1 MLGLKFKNIKMNNN
15 LINEEIKKMRMI
27 MGYNRSK
34 TLNENIE
41 MISEITG
48 AGATPPDGTTG
59 GGTTGGGTTGGG
71 TTGGGVTKTVY
82 KVPSEL
88 KSVTDF
94 QKWMVKNGFGSEL
107 GPMGVD
113 GKYGRYTAAAFTK
126 YKDEYLKQPLPDDGY
141 NVPVDVEASDVQANS
156 VTDPGNTNNAQRDI
170 EKDGNDVLSGK

>member
-1 MLGLKFKNIKMNNN
+1 MNNN

-59 GGTTGGGTTGGG
+59 GVTTGGGTTGGG
-71 TTGGGVTKTVY
+71 TTGGGATKTVY

-126 YKDEYLKQPLPDDGY
+126 YKDEYLKQPLPDDEY
-141 NVPVDVEASDVQANS
+141 NVRVDAEGSDIQANS
-156 VTDPGNTNNAQRDI
+156 GIDGGNTNNAQGDT

>member
-1 MLGLKFKNIKMNNN
+1 MNNN

-48 AGATPPDGTTG
+48 AGATPPD
-59 GGTTGGGTTGGG
+59 GTTGGG

-156 VTDPGNTNNAQRDI
+156 VTDPGNTNNAQEDI